1 MENIKHPTEIDKLY
15 NDKQISLDEAGEL
28 RTKWGKLSEREK
40 KNYTLSKSKSTSS
53 VISDREIQE
62 KILENLRNLRES
74 NNAIKGWMTFLGV
87 LQILAIIG
95 AIIILTK

>member
-1 MENIKHPTEIDKLY
+1 MLMINTETSSQIEKLYSKGKITSKEMSELKDKL
-15 NDKQISLDEAGEL
+15 KTLPQ
-28 RTKWGKLSEREK
+28 
-40 KNYTLSKSKSTSS
+40 YT
-53 VISDREIQE
+53 DREIQV

-87 LQILAIIG
+87 LQILVIIG

>member
-1 MENIKHPTEIDKLY
+1 MINTETPSQIEKLY
-15 NDKQISLDEAGEL
+15 SKGKITLKEMSEL
-28 RTKWGKLSEREK
+28 KEKLK
-40 KNYTLSKSKSTSS
+40 TLPQYT
-53 VISDREIQE
+53 DREIQV

>member
-1 MENIKHPTEIDKLY
+1 MSNTKTASQIEKLYCKGKITLKERSELRDKL
-15 NDKQISLDEAGEL
+15 NTSPQI
-28 RTKWGKLSEREK
+28 T
-40 KNYTLSKSKSTSS
+40 
-53 VISDREIQE
+53 DREIQE

>member
-1 MENIKHPTEIDKLY
+1 MLMINTETSSQIEKLYSKGKITLKEMSEFKDKL
-15 NDKQISLDEAGEL
+15 KTLPQ
-28 RTKWGKLSEREK
+28 
-40 KNYTLSKSKSTSS
+40 YT
-53 VISDREIQE
+53 DREIQV

>member
-40 KNYTLSKSKSTSS
+40 KIIHFL
-53 VISDREIQE
+53 
-62 KILENLRNLRES
+62 NLNQQ
-74 NNAIKGWMTFLGV
+74 V
-87 LQILAIIG
+87 Q
-95 AIIILTK
+95 